1 MIWTFVLVVYAFLSM
16 YIYLLQCDGTR
27 EPRGGALPG
36 WTDELGGYWSQSY
49 QARIL
54 SAGATRVV
62 QDDRWSG
69 IALWQLMDQRVYN
82 GAEALSRPRAFNNKG
97 TFDQNRKAK
106 EPAWAAVQ
114 AAFAGQP
121 PPAFVQAELGVST

>member
-1 MIWTFVLVVYAFLSM
+1 
-16 YIYLLQCDGTR
+16 
-27 EPRGGALPG
+27 
-36 WTDELGGYWSQSY
+36 
-49 QARIL
+49 
-54 SAGATRVV
+54 
-62 QDDRWSG
+62 
-69 IALWQLMDQRVYN
+69 MDQRVYN

-121 PPAFVQAELGVST
+121 PPAFVQAELFQRKRIFYTHQFQKISSPFLVFLSHEWTSYRRWSFTRKELVVYLQSSITLKYHSFKLVFSNAA